1 MHFVVLLPLQIL
13 DLIFFFVSV
22 DDGKLDWTE
31 LKAYMYMSNV
41 QQSNPTLFKKINDR
55 ALAEGQQGRL
65 DKDEFVKLFPN
76 QDLLKRDIAK
86 AGRPEG
92 QPPDVIVIAELFE
105 FLDEDR
111 NGMIEAKDLMS
122 ALETAQRLKMAAFDY
137 EKYSKGQANTP
148 AELERTLGLMR
159 KEVQELIQSFDLT
172 QDGMLGPEEFFNIIM
187 YAYDA

>member
-1 MHFVVLLPLQIL
+1 
-13 DLIFFFVSV
+13 
-22 DDGKLDWTE
+22 
-31 LKAYMYMSNV
+31 MSNV

-55 ALAEGQQGRL
+55 ALAEDHQGRL
-65 DKDEFVKLFPN
+65 DKNEFIKLFLN

-86 AGRPEG
+86 ADRQQC
-92 QPPDVIVIAELFE
+92 QPPDVIEIAELFE

-122 ALETAQRLKMAAFDY
+122 ALEISQRLKMAAFDI
-137 EKYSKGQANTP
+137 EKYSKGQTNTP
-148 AELERTLGLMR
+148 PELERTLSLMR

-172 QDGMLGPEEFFNIIM
+172 GDGMLGPEEFFNIIM